1 MYMTV
6 CALIFSSLIC
16 QSVQL
21 YAVVKSVG
29 ATGLALNILENGTTP
44 STPQRI
50 YINKLAKKKSCKMY
64 LSLSISWSSHF
75 SGIVFHIL
83 RLNQDSSGGQ

>member
-50 YINKLAKKKSCKMY
+50 
-64 LSLSISWSSHF
+64 
-75 SGIVFHIL
+75 
-83 RLNQDSSGGQ
+83 

>member
-50 YINKLAKKKSCKMY
+50 YINKLAKKKVAKCI
-64 LSLSISWSSHF
+64 SLCP
-75 SGIVFHIL
+75 
-83 RLNQDSSGGQ
+83 